1 MTLVLEDKNKK
12 IDDVVKQTTY
22 NHKTYK
28 ILLRN
33 DMKNFFLVVV
43 LLNYEFGNTS
53 GKNNRRGWFLILRG
67 SNIVLKLLYYN
78 YGLIICL

>member
-1 MTLVLEDKNKK
+1 MTLVLEEKNKK
-12 IDDVVKQTTY
+12 INDVVKQTTY
-22 NHKTYK
+22 SHKTYR

-53 GKNNRRGWFLILRG
+53 
-67 SNIVLKLLYYN
+67 
-78 YGLIICL
+78 